1 MITTL
6 TPAPGAPSEPPAPA
20 TPAGSHEPAVSSLE
34 FDWREPSLAD
44 RDKRAVAK
52 AVIIAVLLVF
62 GALVDAGLMRPAI
75 MRVLRDTPTMAG
87 VIAVALAV
95 VGATA
100 AATAGAAWR
109 GAKGN
114 HPGHSAALILPSL
127 ILLFWAGL
135 GLGICW
141 LRVGAASV
149 TTVAQYD
156 GGQQAATASGSPSDT
171 IAAAVFLLVYALVGI
186 LAFADAF
193 EWRNDAF
200 TAKVHA
206 QKQFGSALEQ
216 LAVSEALLVRLVENY
231 SIREHE
237 LAMNRQE
244 AANAKLANRALA
256 EELEQVSR
264 VEQMIGLG
272 DTGKSGITS
281 GHHVDNPYADRA

>member
-6 TPAPGAPSEPPAPA
+6 TPTPETPSEPTDPA
-20 TPAGSHEPAVSSLE
+20 TPVESHDQAVPGRE
-34 FDWREPSLAD
+34 YDWCEPSLAD
-44 RDKRAVAK
+44 RDKRAVVK

-87 VIAVALAV
+87 VIAVALALV
-95 VGATA
+95 A
-100 AATAGAAWR
+100 AASAAMAGAAWR
-109 GAKGN
+109 GARGN
-114 HPGHSAALILPSL
+114 HPGRFTALILPGL
-127 ILLFWAGL
+127 IVLFWAGL

-141 LRVGAASV
+141 LRVGAAGV

-156 GGQQAATASGSPSDT
+156 GGQAAATGSGSASDT

-206 QKQFGSALEQ
+206 QKQLGPAQEH

-244 AANAKLANRALA
+244 AANAKLANGFLA

-264 VEQMIGLG
+264 VEQMIGQG

-281 GHHVDNPYADRA
+281 GHHADNPYPARA

>member
-6 TPAPGAPSEPPAPA
+6 TSAPGTPAEPPDPA
-20 TPAGSHEPAVSSLE
+20 TPIESHDQGVPDRE

-44 RDKRAVAK
+44 RDKRPVFK
-52 AVIIAVLLVF
+52 SVIIAVLLVF
-62 GALVDAGLMRPAI
+62 GALVYAGLMRPAI

-114 HPGHSAALILPSL
+114 HPGHFAALILPSL
-127 ILLFWAGL
+127 IMLFWAGL

-141 LRVGAASV
+141 LRVGAASA

-156 GGQQAATASGSPSDT
+156 GGQPAATGSGSTSDT

-206 QKQFGSALEQ
+206 QKQLGIAQKQ

-244 AANAKLANRALA
+244 AANAKLANGALA
-256 EELEQVSR
+256 QELEQVSR
-264 VEQMIGLG
+264 VEQMIGQG

-281 GHHVDNPYADRA
+281 GHHADNPYLARA